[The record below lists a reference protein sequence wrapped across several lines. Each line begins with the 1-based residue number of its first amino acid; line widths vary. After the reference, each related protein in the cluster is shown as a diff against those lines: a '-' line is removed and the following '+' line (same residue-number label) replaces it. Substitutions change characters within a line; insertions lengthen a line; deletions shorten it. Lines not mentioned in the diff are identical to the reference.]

1 MRRDDLYDE
10 IRERGGLRSTDAA
23 RDAAKATLET
33 LGERITKGEAEA
45 LADGLPDELAGA
57 VAGPGGEAEAF
68 GPDEFVDRV
77 SDREEAADPEAAVRH
92 VQSTLETI
100 GRRTNRDE
108 WRGVR
113 QQLPDEYAALYEVS
127 AEP

>member
-10 IRERGGLRSTDAA
+10 IRERGDLRSTDAA

-33 LGERITKGEAEA
+33 LGERITKGEAED

-77 SDREEAADPEAAVRH
+77 SDREEVADPEAAVRH
-92 VQSTLETI
+92 VQSTLETV

-108 WRGVR
+108 WRDVR